1 MTGLGPGTPAPHQR
15 QKTPLLSFPVE
26 PFTQNPL
33 LFLSQERRCT
43 SLLLQASQKR
53 DLTQD
58 GGGLPAHPAEVGRAL
73 SVLVS
78 CSQRIRFPFPW
89 VLKDRGLQLLSSQ
102 REIFTSSETRAQ
114 VYMGALFLR
123 SGNHQSCL
131 PFSPSIGATEA
142 VLRGP
147 LNSSV
152 SPWPRSGDLQG
163 RALWAFGTLALGLE
177 SQVLQTHVTAQPR
190 LHHLIGI
197 AADFLQFATTTA
209 SRALAKQKR
218 EVGVCVLRHQLSE
231 ALR

>member
-1 MTGLGPGTPAPHQR
+1 MTTYDCLALGLGLLLLIRDKRPPPP
-15 QKTPLLSFPVE
+15 PLGFPVE

-58 GGGLPAHPAEVGRAL
+58 GGGLPVHPAEVGRAL

-78 CSQRIRFPFPW
+78 CSQRIRFPFSW
-89 VLKDRGLQLLSSQ
+89 VLKDRALQLLSSQ
-102 REIFTSSETRAQ
+102 RKIFTSSETRAQ

-131 PFSPSIGATEA
+131 PFSPSISATEA

-152 SPWPRSGDLQG
+152 SHGYAAATCREEPCERLGPWPCV
-163 RALWAFGTLALGLE
+163 WN
-177 SQVLQTHVTAQPR
+177 PR
-190 LHHLIGI
+190 FCKLM
-197 AADFLQFATTTA
+197 
-209 SRALAKQKR
+209 
-218 EVGVCVLRHQLSE
+218 
-231 ALR
+231 